1 MDRVE
6 KLGLGAA
13 VGGHAI
19 LLGAFALGMMAST
32 QTLPKREAISVSLV
46 GEIADVST
54 APDAIQEEAAPPA
67 PGDSAPAEPPPA
79 PSPTPVMQIEKPVEK
94 PVEKSLERPQ
104 PKPIPKA
111 AKPETAPP
119 VAKVAVKKEPVKQP
133 PAKAATPPVKTA
145 AAAPPQTAKA
155 ATAAGKGT
163 TPAKPGGLSRSFEDS
178 INNIGKAPGAGKA
191 VGTPA
196 AKTDTE
202 VRRSVG
208 ISIAGQIR
216 GRVRACAPSGID
228 INQIETFV
236 TLSLEPS
243 GKLTSVRFDKQTGV
257 NDSNQPQAGPLKDCI
272 LQAVRAA
279 SPYEGLDSQYHD
291 VWKTHALRL
300 RATG

>member
-6 KLGLGAA
+6 KVGLGAA
-13 VGGHAI
+13 IGGHVI
-19 LLGAFALGMMAST
+19 LLGAFGLGLLASADT
-32 QTLPKREAISVSLV
+32 VKKQESISVSLV

-54 APDAIQEEAAPPA
+54 APDAIQEESAPPA
-67 PGDSAPAEPPPA
+67 TGDTAPSEPPPA
-79 PSPTPVMQIEKPVEK
+79 PTPVMPIEKPV
-94 PVEKSLERPQ
+94 
-104 PKPIPKA
+104 
-111 AKPETAPP
+111 AKPLQKPA
-119 VAKVAVKKEPVKQP
+119 AKVAAKDAPVKQP
-133 PAKAATPPVKTA
+133 PTKAA
-145 AAAPPQTAKA
+145 
-155 ATAAGKGT
+155 
-163 TPAKPGGLSRSFEDS
+163 TPAKPGGLSRNFEDS

-196 AKTDTE
+196 AKTATE

-216 GRVRACAPSGID
+216 SRVLACAPSGID
-228 INQIETFV
+228 INKIETFV

-243 GKLTSVRFDKQTGV
+243 GKLTSVRFDKQVGV
-257 NDSNQPQAGPLKDCI
+257 TDSNQPQAGPLKDCI

-279 SPYEGLDSQYHD
+279 SPYDGLDPEYHD

>member
-6 KLGLGAA
+6 KVGLGAA
-13 VGGHAI
+13 IGGHVI
-19 LLGAFALGMMAST
+19 LLGAFGLGLLASANT
-32 QTLPKREAISVSLV
+32 VKKQESISVSLV

-54 APDAIQEEAAPPA
+54 APDAIQEESAPPA
-67 PGDSAPAEPPPA
+67 AGDTAPSEPPPA
-79 PSPTPVMQIEKPVEK
+79 PTLVMPIEKPVA
-94 PVEKSLERPQ
+94 KSLQ
-104 PKPIPKA
+104 KPAANVA
-111 AKPETAPP
+111 AKNA
-119 VAKVAVKKEPVKQP
+119 PVKQP
-133 PAKAATPPVKTA
+133 PTKAA
-145 AAAPPQTAKA
+145 
-155 ATAAGKGT
+155 
-163 TPAKPGGLSRSFEDS
+163 TPAKPGGLSRNFEDS

-196 AKTDTE
+196 AKTATE

-216 GRVRACAPSGID
+216 SRVRACAPSGID
-228 INQIETFV
+228 INKIETFV

-243 GKLTSVRFDKQTGV
+243 GKLTSVRVDKQVGV
-257 NDSNQPQAGPLKDCI
+257 TDSNQPQAGPLKDCI

-279 SPYEGLDSQYHD
+279 SPYDGLDPEYHD

>member
-1 MDRVE
+1 MAMDRVE
-6 KLGLGAA
+6 KVGLGAA
-13 VGGHAI
+13 IGGHVI
-19 LLGAFALGMMAST
+19 LLGAFGLGLLASADT
-32 QTLPKREAISVSLV
+32 VKKQESISVSLV

-54 APDAIQEEAAPPA
+54 APDAIQEESAPPA
-67 PGDSAPAEPPPA
+67 AGDTAPSEPPPA
-79 PSPTPVMQIEKPVEK
+79 PTPVMQIEKPV
-94 PVEKSLERPQ
+94 
-104 PKPIPKA
+104 
-111 AKPETAPP
+111 AKPLQKPAKPDTAPP
-119 VAKVAVKKEPVKQP
+119 VAKVAAKKEPVKTAATKP
-133 PAKAATPPVKTA
+133 KTDKAA
-145 AAAPPQTAKA
+145 
-155 ATAAGKGT
+155 ATSGKGT

-196 AKTDTE
+196 TKTAAE

-216 GRVRACAPSGID
+216 SRVRACAPSGID
-228 INQIETFV
+228 INKIETFV

-243 GKLTSVRFDKQTGV
+243 GKLTSVRFDKQVGV
-257 NDSNQPQAGPLKDCI
+257 TDSNQPQAGPLKDCI

-279 SPYEGLDSQYHD
+279 SPYDGLDPEYHD

>member
-6 KLGLGAA
+6 KVGLGAA
-13 VGGHAI
+13 IGGHVI
-19 LLGAFALGMMAST
+19 LLGAFGLGLLASADT
-32 QTLPKREAISVSLV
+32 VKKQESISVSLV

-54 APDAIQEEAAPPA
+54 APDAIQEESAPPA
-67 PGDSAPAEPPPA
+67 AGDTAPSEPPPA
-79 PSPTPVMQIEKPVEK
+79 QTPVMQIEKPV
-94 PVEKSLERPQ
+94 
-104 PKPIPKA
+104 
-111 AKPETAPP
+111 AKPLQKPAKPDTAPP
-119 VAKVAVKKEPVKQP
+119 VAKVAAKKEPVKTAATKP
-133 PAKAATPPVKTA
+133 KTDKAA
-145 AAAPPQTAKA
+145 
-155 ATAAGKGT
+155 ATSGKGT

-196 AKTDTE
+196 TKTAAE

-216 GRVRACAPSGID
+216 SRVRACAPSGID
-228 INQIETFV
+228 INKIETFV

-243 GKLTSVRFDKQTGV
+243 GKLTSVRFDKQVGV
-257 NDSNQPQAGPLKDCI
+257 TDSNQPQAGPLKDCI

-279 SPYEGLDSQYHD
+279 SPYDGLDPEYHD